1 MLFQTRLPP
10 SVFLSI
16 SPSRMRHVE
25 IVNLGIS
32 SGYLARNYMDD
43 EAFGWLI
50 STPLSS
56 MKFLDVSDNQITTE
70 SLGKLRGVTWP
81 EVEEINL
88 SGLALGDKGVQVIS
102 TMKMPKLKR
111 LFLMSCS
118 I

>member
-1 MLFQTRLPP
+1 
-10 SVFLSI
+10 
-16 SPSRMRHVE
+16 MRHVE

-43 EAFGWLI
+43 EAFAWLI

-70 SLGKLRGVTWP
+70 SFGKLRGVTWP

-88 SGLALGDKGVQVIS
+88 SGLPLGDEGVQVIS